1 MKRAILLLLSTV
13 FFAAVMMG
21 QAGQFIPSD
30 RFSSSLVSDL
40 CQDRMGSVWV
50 ATDYGLNKFDGYRF
64 AYYLHDDKDPSS
76 ITVNVVVTLF
86 CDKEGRLWVGTN
98 RGLDRFDDAPGW
110 LYARYACR

>member
-1 MKRAILLLLSTV
+1 MKRTILLLLSTILFV
-13 FFAAVMMG
+13 GGMFG
-21 QAGQFIPSD
+21 QAGQFISSD

-40 CQDRMGSVWV
+40 CQDQMGSVWV

-86 CDKEGRLWVGTN
+86 CDKDGQL
-98 RGLDRFDDAPGW
+98 
-110 LYARYACR
+110 